1 MKGIWFWPSEAK
13 EQTKVLQRI
22 RREDELTTIVAAL
35 AKGQEG
41 LSNAQVDNLLR
52 NNSQWRTL
60 IHMEELTA
68 LGFVEYK
75 VQIFGDPGKYHLT
88 DLGRSL
94 LAQITGK

>member
-1 MKGIWFWPSEAK
+1 MNGIWFWPSEAK

-88 DLGRSL
+88 DLGRSV

>member
-1 MKGIWFWPSEAK
+1 MNGIWFWPSEAK

-35 AKGQEG
+35 AKCQEG

>member
-1 MKGIWFWPSEAK
+1 MNGIWFWPSEAK

-60 IHMEELTA
+60 IHMGELTA

>member
-1 MKGIWFWPSEAK
+1 MNGIWFWPSEAK